1 MNKFDFTTYAKIKA
15 KRDEAVKDLQ
25 RINLSTDEYTVD
37 RTAEI
42 SAITSLVSALNTQLQ
57 EIVYG

>member
-1 MNKFDFTTYAKIKA
+1 
-15 KRDEAVKDLQ
+15 VKDL
-25 RINLSTDEYTVD
+25 RKINLSTDKSVD

-42 SAITSLVSALNTQLQ
+42 SAITSLISALNAQLQ

>member
-1 MNKFDFTTYAKIKA
+1 MKKFDFTIYAQIKA
-15 KRDEAVKDLQ
+15 TRDVAVENLQ
-25 RINLSTDEYTVD
+25 KINASTDKDIVD

-42 SAITSLVSALNTQLQ
+42 SAITSLISALNTQLQ

>member
-1 MNKFDFTTYAKIKA
+1 MNKFDFTVYAKIKA
-15 KRDEAVKDLQ
+15 KCDEAVKDL
-25 RINLSTDEYTVD
+25 RKNNLSTDKSVD

-42 SAITSLVSALNTQLQ
+42 SALNDQPQ

>member
-1 MNKFDFTTYAKIKA
+1 MNKFDFTVYAKIKA
-15 KRDEAVKDLQ
+15 KRDEAVKDL
-25 RINLSTDEYTVD
+25 RKINLSTDKSVD

-42 SAITSLVSALNTQLQ
+42 SAITSLISALNAQLQ

>member
-1 MNKFDFTTYAKIKA
+1 MNKFDFTVYAKINA
-15 KRDEAVKDLQ
+15 KRDEAVKDL
-25 RINLSTDEYTVD
+25 RKINLSTDKSVD

-42 SAITSLVSALNTQLQ
+42 SAITSLISALNAQLQ

>member
-1 MNKFDFTTYAKIKA
+1 MNKFDFTVYAKIKA
-15 KRDEAVKDLQ
+15 KRDEAVKDL
-25 RINLSTDEYTVD
+25 RKINLSTDKSVD

-42 SAITSLVSALNTQLQ
+42 SALNAQLQ